1 MRLVVALTNTVSAHE
16 DPQLSYEI
24 QEELVSKQEDR
35 PLPRSVGLSKASLY
49 GASSPTGG
57 LHGVIEPVIRFSRFP
72 SIQEYSNILIVR
84 GSTGQV
90 L

>member
-1 MRLVVALTNTVSAHE
+1 MRLVVALTNTLSAHE
-16 DPQLSYEI
+16 DPQLPHDI
-24 QEELVSKQEDR
+24 QEGLVAKKTGPSR
-35 PLPRSVGLSKASLY
+35 AVGLIKASLY

-57 LHGVIEPVIRFSRFP
+57 VHAVIEPVIRFSRFP

>member
-35 PLPRSVGLSKASLY
+35 PLPV
-49 GASSPTGG
+49 P
-57 LHGVIEPVIRFSRFP
+57 
-72 SIQEYSNILIVR
+72 
-84 GSTGQV
+84 
-90 L
+90 